1 MTESKSTEGAIG
13 LPVKEEEDAYESTEE
28 ETPTDEDL
36 EKWAK
41 LLGKSKKYQIL
52 KMEGLGQG
60 AIPKYFPAPAQPVA
74 TPGPSKPTEVSS
86 PVSIQVPQQLRLA
99 TFSGEEPTPKGEV
112 SYLVWQYEIK
122 CLMRE
127 KSHSQNTILHAVRR
141 SLKGIAGRT
150 LLSLGENVTLS
161 QILEKLDGIYG
172 VVYSGEAIMQQ
183 FYTESQQAN
192 ESAAVWAC
200 RIEDLLQRAVEKGH
214 VTLSAKNDML
224 RNKFW
229 TGLKDDR
236 LKNASRH
243 KYDSIKDFGEL
254 LKEVRKIEQE
264 LSGAEKLK
272 KNVQHQPVTV
282 ENNAVTDKLNEIV
295 ASIEKLVKRVDLM
308 EKKVDRNS
316 STGQTFQSGYGGRG
330 RGQNN
335 TWRGGR
341 RPQQQQQRADLN

>member
-1 MTESKSTEGAIG
+1 MAASEITEDALRLQI
-13 LPVKEEEDAYESTEE
+13 KEEEEAYESTEE
-28 ETPTDEDL
+28 ETPTDKDL

-41 LLGKSKKYQIL
+41 LLGKSKKYHIL
-52 KMEGLGQG
+52 KLEGTGEG
-60 AIPKYFPAPAQPVA
+60 AIPKHTLPAAQPVA
-74 TPGPSKPTEVSS
+74 SPGSSKPTEVSS
-86 PVSIQVPQQLRLA
+86 SVSIQIPQQLRLA

-127 KSHSQNTILHAVRR
+127 KSHNQSTILHAVRR

-150 LLSLGENVTLS
+150 LLSLGENVTLL

-183 FYTESQQAN
+183 FYTESQQAG

-214 VTLSAKNDML
+214 VTATAKNDML

-229 TGLKDDR
+229 TGLKDDQ

-243 KYDSIKDFGEL
+243 KYDTIKEFGEL

-264 LSGAEKLK
+264 LSGTEKLK
-272 KNVQHQPVTV
+272 KKVQVHQSSTV
-282 ENNAVTDKLNEIV
+282 ENSKFNRKT
-295 ASIEKLVKRVDLM
+295 
-308 EKKVDRNS
+308 
-316 STGQTFQSGYGGRG
+316 
-330 RGQNN
+330 
-335 TWRGGR
+335 
-341 RPQQQQQRADLN
+341 